1 MKNKDIDALDKVET
15 TGFKLIGGIESMEI
29 NLPPKEM
36 IVQEII
42 GKHKIIALSADTNVG
57 KSIWAHQ
64 LGLAVAVGMPEIFGY
79 PISGAK
85 RVLFLNFEMDEY
97 ELLERQ
103 QLLISRIPQSYHKYL
118 DNFQINTFDGKR
130 TLFQDNWDAIEQTIC
145 DNDAFDLIIVDNM
158 YACTGIDDEK
168 NADLKSLLN
177 RIITINDINNSS
189 LLIVTHHKK
198 HPAEYI
204 LSIDLIRGGSTF
216 SNSVDVIIQLAE
228 SLREPGLR
236 LMKITKN
243 RGRSLNK
250 GKTFGMTLRDD
261 LWFEMVQEVEESY
274 HLTAPIITSEN
285 ERVLGALDGEFGTRD
300 FLGKT
305 DELTTATERTGYN
318 HLKRL
323 EKDGEIEKVSHG
335 RYKKVDPV
343 G

>member
-15 TGFKLIGGIESMEI
+15 TGFKLIGGIESRDI
-29 NLPPKEM
+29 QLPPKEM
-36 IVQEII
+36 IVDEII

-64 LGLAVAVGMPEIFGY
+64 LGLAIAVGKSEIFGFQTAK
-79 PISGAK
+79 PK

-103 QLLISRIPQSYHKYL
+103 QLLISRIPESFHKYL
-118 DNFQINTFDGKR
+118 DNFQYNTFDGKR
-130 TLFQDNWDAIEQTIC
+130 TLFQDNWDRIEQTIKA
-145 DNDAFDLIIVDNM
+145 NDAFDLIVIDNL

-168 NADLKSLLN
+168 NADLKSLLK

-198 HPAEYI
+198 HLAEYI

-228 SLREPGLR
+228 SLRQPGLR

>member
-15 TGFKLIGGIESMEI
+15 TGFKLIGGVESMEI

-64 LGLAVAVGMPEIFGY
+64 LGLAVAVGKPEIFGY

-97 ELLERQ
+97 ELIERQ
-103 QLLISRIPQSYHKYL
+103 QLLINALPKQYHELL
-118 DNFQINTFDGKR
+118 DNFQINTFEGKR
-130 TLFQDNWDAIEQTIC
+130 TLFQDNWDAIEQTIRN
-145 DNDAFDLIIVDNM
+145 NDAFDLIIVDNM

-168 NADLKSLLN
+168 NADLKPLLA
-177 RIITINDINNSS
+177 RIISISDIHDSS

-198 HPAEYI
+198 HDAAYI
-204 LSIDLIRGGSTF
+204 LSTDLIRGGSTF
-216 SNSVDVIIQLAE
+216 ANAVDVIIQLAE

-243 RGRSLNK
+243 RGKSLNK
-250 GKTFGMTLRDD
+250 GKAFGMALRND
-261 LWFEMVQEVEESY
+261 LWFEMRGEVNESC
-274 HLTAPIITSEN
+274 HLSAPIITSEN
-285 ERVLGALDGEFGTRD
+285 ERILGALEGEFGTKD
-300 FLGKT
+300 FI
-305 DELTTATERTGYN
+305 DEMIEETTSTERTGYN
-318 HLKRL
+318 RLKRL
-323 EKDGEIEKVSHG
+323 EKDGEIEKVRHG

>member
-1 MKNKDIDALDKVET
+1 MKFKRKHAIKVVNT
-15 TGFKLIGGIESMEI
+15 NGFKLLSGIESMGI
-29 NLPPKEM
+29 KLPKKEM
-36 IVQEII
+36 IVGEII

-145 DNDAFDLIIVDNM
+145 DNDAFDLIIIDNM

-168 NADLKSLLN
+168 NADLKPMLA
-177 RIITINDINNSS
+177 RIISISDIHDSS

-198 HPAEYI
+198 QNSVYI
-204 LSIDLIRGGSTF
+204 LSTDLIRGGSTF
-216 SNSVDVIIQLAE
+216 ANAVDVIIQLGE
-228 SLREPGLR
+228 SLRQPGLR

-243 RGRSLNK
+243 RGRSPNK
-250 GKTFGMTLRDD
+250 GKSFGMTLKDD
-261 LWFEMVQEVEESY
+261 LWFEMLKEVKESY
-274 HLTAPIITSEN
+274 HLTAPIVTSEN
-285 ERVLGALDGEFGTRD
+285 ERVLGALDGEFDTRD
-300 FLGKT
+300 FIE
-305 DELTTATERTGYN
+305 ELIEETTATERTGYN

-323 EKDGEIEKVSHG
+323 EKDGEIEKVRHG

-343 G
+343 V

>member
-1 MKNKDIDALDKVET
+1 MKKIS
-15 TGFKLIGGIESMEI
+15 GFKLIGGIESMDI
-29 NLPPKEM
+29 KLLPKEM
-36 IVQEII
+36 IVGEII

-103 QLLISRIPQSYHKYL
+103 KLLISRIPQSYHKFL
-118 DNFQINTFDGKR
+118 DNFQINTFGGKR
-130 TLFQDNWDAIEQTIC
+130 TLFQDNWDRIEQTIC
-145 DNDAFDLIIVDNM
+145 DNDAFDLIIIDNM

-168 NADLKSLLN
+168 NADLKPLLA
-177 RIITINDINNSS
+177 RIISISDIHDSS

-198 HPAEYI
+198 HDAAYI
-204 LSIDLIRGGSTF
+204 LSTDLIRGGSTF
-216 SNSVDVIIQLAE
+216 ANAVDVIIQLAE
-228 SLREPGLR
+228 SLRQPGLR

-250 GKTFGMTLRDD
+250 GKSFGMTLRDD

>member
-1 MKNKDIDALDKVET
+1 MKNKDIDALDVVET

-64 LGLAVAVGMPEIFGY
+64 LGLAVAVGKSEIFGY

-85 RVLFLNFEMDEY
+85 RVLLLNFEMDQY
-97 ELLERQ
+97 ELIERQ
-103 QLLISRIPQSYHKYL
+103 QLLINALPTQYRELL
-118 DNFQINTFDGKR
+118 DNFQINTFEGKR
-130 TLFQDNWDAIEQTIC
+130 TLFQDNWDKIEQTIR
-145 DNDAFDLIIVDNM
+145 NNYAFDMIIVDNM

-168 NADLKSLLN
+168 NADLKPMLA
-177 RIITINDINNSS
+177 RIISISDIHDSS

-198 HPAEYI
+198 HHAEYI
-204 LSIDLIRGGSTF
+204 LSTDLIRGGSTF
-216 SNSVDVIIQLAE
+216 ANAVDVIIQLAE
-228 SLREPGLR
+228 SLRQPGLR

-243 RGRSLNK
+243 RGKSPNK
-250 GKTFGMTLRDD
+250 GKSFGMTLRDD
-261 LWFEMVQEVEESY
+261 LWFEMIGEVNESY
-274 HLTAPIITSEN
+274 HLSPPTATSED
-285 ERVLGALDGEFGTRD
+285 ERVLGALDEQFGTRD

-305 DELTTATERTGYN
+305 AELTTATERTGHN
-318 HLKRL
+318 RLKSL
-323 EKDGEIEKVSHG
+323 AKDGVIKKVSHG
-335 RYKKVDPV
+335 RFKKADPV

>member
-1 MKNKDIDALDKVET
+1 MKKIS
-15 TGFKLIGGIESMEI
+15 GFKLIGGIESMGI
-29 NLPPKEM
+29 KLPKKEM
-36 IVQEII
+36 IVGEII

-103 QLLISRIPQSYHKYL
+103 QLLISRIPQSYHKFL

-130 TLFQDNWDAIEQTIC
+130 TLFQDNWDRIEQTIR
-145 DNDAFDLIIVDNM
+145 DNDAFDLIIIDNM

-168 NADLKSLLN
+168 NADLKPMLAK
-177 RIITINDINNSS
+177 IINISDIHDSS

-198 HPAEYI
+198 HDAAYI
-204 LSIDLIRGGSTF
+204 LSTDLIRGGSTF
-216 SNSVDVIIQLAE
+216 ANAVDVIIQLAE

-243 RGRSLNK
+243 RGKSLNK
-250 GKTFGMTLRDD
+250 GKAFGMALRND
-261 LWFEMVQEVEESY
+261 LWFEMRGEVNESC
-274 HLTAPIITSEN
+274 HLSAPIITSEN
-285 ERVLGALDGEFGTRD
+285 ERVLDALDGEFGTRD
-300 FLGKT
+300 FI
-305 DELTTATERTGYN
+305 DELIEETTATERTGYN